1 MIRSHSQEETII
13 KKWSWII
20 LIAAILMGAFF
31 LFFQHLQEEKKAAEE
46 QAVKNAVED
55 YLFKER

>member
-1 MIRSHSQEETII
+1 M
-13 KKWSWII
+13 
-20 LIAAILMGAFF
+20 IAAILTGAFL